1 MVYVFV
7 DESGDL
13 GFTTRASKYYVIACV
28 ATEDLSEVGGVFKKV
43 RRTIKK
49 KRDIPEFKF
58 TKTNIKTR
66 KLILK
71 KLAKLDISI
80 SGVVLRKNTVYPH
93 LRSEKQLLRNHIT
106 SFIAETLPLSY
117 RRKIIVLVD
126 KFLTRKYE
134 RENFN
139 SYLESKICETCDKY
153 GIIYPTVEIEH
164 VPSYAYTGIQASDI
178 VAGAIFSKYERGESD
193 FYEIIEPKIREL
205 KERF

>member
-49 KRDIPEFKF
+49 RDIPEFKF
-58 TKTNIKTR
+58 TKTNVKTR

-71 KLAKLDISI
+71 KLAKSDISI
-80 SGVVLRKNTVYPH
+80 SGVVLRKTTVYPH
-93 LRSEKQLLRNHIT
+93 LRIEKQLLRNHIT

-117 RRKIIVLVD
+117 RRKIIVLID

-134 RENFN
+134 R
-139 SYLESKICETCDKY
+139 
-153 GIIYPTVEIEH
+153 
-164 VPSYAYTGIQASDI
+164 
-178 VAGAIFSKYERGESD
+178 
-193 FYEIIEPKIREL
+193 
-205 KERF
+205 